1 MPKIVLRNT
10 ETGKNEDFEPVDA
23 REVLRNPDT
32 IYKRPPEEEGGK
44 VGTPEDVN
52 IPQLQGADAEMQVGL
67 SIEKYG
73 RSNVVKATPG
83 NPEFSRPPSR
93 SEPPPEV
100 RSAPLAPPKAPPP
113 PPPKAPEKAQEKA
126 KA

>member
-10 ETGKNEDFEPVDA
+10 ETGKNEEFEPVDA
-23 REVLRNPDT
+23 REVLRTPNT
-32 IYKRPPEEEGGK
+32 IYARPPEEEGK
-44 VGTPEDVN
+44 VGLPEGVN

-83 NPEFSRPPSR
+83 NPEFSRPPPAP
-93 SEPPPEV
+93 EPPAEV
-100 RSAPLAPPKAPPP
+100 RAAPIAHRPPSPPSP
-113 PPPKAPEKAQEKA
+113 PAKAPEKAQEKA